1 MKLSW
6 WQWALIA
13 LAVGVVGWVLIVHNS
28 SDGLSTRIGSWA
40 QLLAALGTLGA
51 AWLALKTA
59 KENREQAETA
69 NRALTAAT
77 RPLMSLHLLPQPK
90 SMKHCEPD
98 QPVSLSVSNNSP
110 FDAPKCRVSWTTKH
124 GQAKVEWLDQLS
136 ADVDSSVGFSD
147 GVSHNN
153 GAKSSVY
160 VPLGSLKDWNVDDAQ
175 IMFFYASPFH
185 NGGWMEVHRWRTW
198 NTSSDTDMPPH
209 YEQKHTASAPIWM
222 TLGDIGF

>member
-6 WQWALIA
+6 WQWGLIA
-13 LAVGVVGWVLIVHNS
+13 LAVGGVGWVFVVDNASI
-28 SDGLSTRIGSWA
+28 GLSTRIGAWA
-40 QLLAALGTLGA
+40 QLLAAFGTIGA

-59 KENREQAETA
+59 RENREQAKTA

-77 RPLMSLHLLPQPK
+77 RPLISLTLLPQPK
-90 SMKHCEPD
+90 SMKHCERD

-124 GQAKVEWLDQLS
+124 GQTKVEWLDKLS
-136 ADVDSSVGFSD
+136 ADVDTSVGFSD
-147 GVSHNN
+147 GVSHSG
-153 GAKSSVY
+153 GAKSSAS
-160 VPLGSLKDWNVDDAQ
+160 VPLGNLEDWDEDDAQ

-185 NGGWMEVHRWRTW
+185 NGGWMELHRWRVW
-198 NTSSDTDMPPH
+198 NTTSDPEMPPH
-209 YEQKHTASAPIWM
+209 YEQKHTASAPVWM